1 MPYSRI
7 TRTAHGADAILYARG
22 HGWGHNGRVC
32 RNLYSAGVNMLPD
45 QTVRFEEQM
54 RPLWDRM
61 DARHKVQVN
70 RCVVSFSPNE
80 LDPDDEA
87 DQLTA
92 LEIGCRIAEAN
103 APDCQS
109 AVFVQADGKGHKLH
123 LHILTNDVRLSDHKG
138 VDSRA
143 YYHPHFRRLVD
154 KICGEYFTLDEPGK
168 APERVSQSVRGRR
181 AANEE
186 IRERNRAE
194 DIAAELEG
202 RAPVLEPEKYI
213 WQDDLRERIK
223 RAAAQAWD
231 EDSFARALRADGV
244 ELLEQRRKDGSA
256 AYVHHATRTMPE
268 YYVYELIDVSGFP
281 TGDKVPANLK
291 SRSCKMGTDYAPD
304 GIARLFRQVQ
314 QEVQEKPE
322 IAVDVPG
329 IVASVKKPKAQQAE
343 PRGLTPQAKD
353 KLALD
358 HAVALAKRY
367 VAPLVKAAYPDA
379 DEEWEEQLYDR
390 FIRWRNALRKRWQEK
405 GRTVPPI
412 YRKDADGEGHIVAQ
426 QLDRQY
432 RAFLDKWR
440 ATEAA
445 RELERI
451 QRERMVLAAD
461 VIRMAEELGQKREA
475 QADDRD
481 RGDG

>member
-7 TRTAHGADAILYARG
+7 TRTAYGADAILYARG
-22 HGWGHNGRVC
+22 HGWGHNGRTC

-45 QTVRFEEQM
+45 ITVRFEEQM

-61 DARHKVQVN
+61 DARHKIQVN
-70 RCVVSFSPNE
+70 RCVVSFSPKE

-123 LHILTNDVRLSDHKG
+123 LHILTNDVRLGDHKG

-181 AANEE
+181 AANER

-194 DIAAELEG
+194 IVDAELEG
-202 RAPVLEPEKYI
+202 RKPELEPEKYI
-213 WQDDLRERIK
+213 WQDDLRERIR
-223 RAAAQAWD
+223 RAAVQAWD
-231 EDSFARALRADGV
+231 EDSFAQALRADGV
-244 ELLEQRRKDGSA
+244 ELLEQKQKGGA
-256 AYVHHATRTMPE
+256 VAYVHHATKTMPE
-268 YYVYELIDVSGFP
+268 YYVYELVDTSGFP
-281 TGDKVPANLK
+281 AGEKIPVNLK
-291 SRSCKMGTDYAPD
+291 SRSCKMGTDFSPEGVAK
-304 GIARLFRQVQ
+304 LFRQVR
-314 QEVQEKPE
+314 PE
-322 IAVDVPG
+322 AQSPEASVDVPG
-329 IVASVKKPKAQQAE
+329 IVASVTKPKEQPAE
-343 PRGLTPQAKD
+343 PKEPTPQERD
-353 KLALD
+353 KLALA
-358 HAVALAKRY
+358 HAVELAKQY
-367 VAPLVKAAYPDA
+367 VGSLVKAAYPDA
-379 DEEWEEQLYDR
+379 DGEWEEQLYGR
-390 FIRWRNALRKRWQEK
+390 FVTWRNALRKKRQEE
-405 GRTVPPI
+405 GQTVPPI
-412 YRKDADGEGHIVAQ
+412 YRKTADGEGQIIAP

-432 RAFLDKWR
+432 RAFLADWQ

-445 RELERI
+445 RELERV
-451 QRERMVLAAD
+451 QRERMALAAD
-461 VIRMAEELGQKREA
+461 VIQMAEEMERKQEA